1 MNIGVIMKIKTATSM
16 VSIIIVIM
24 VWSTTK

>member
-1 MNIGVIMKIKTATSM
+1 MNIGVIIKIKIATSM